1 MSHKQNWLHFLF
13 VVIATVLTQQISKFY
28 PHIICTEAS
37 YHIYTSQWP
46 VTNRHALSA
55 ILKITKIAIL
65 RQQIDRSLQNLARLC
80 KMNLLTIQTVK
91 KFEFSKS
98 KTADSRIL
106 KNVKL
111 PYLHNQQ
118 I

>member
-1 MSHKQNWLHFLF
+1 
-13 VVIATVLTQQISKFY
+13 
-28 PHIICTEAS
+28 
-37 YHIYTSQWP
+37 
-46 VTNRHALSA
+46 
-55 ILKITKIAIL
+55 
-65 RQQIDRSLQNLARLC
+65 
-80 KMNLLTIQTVK
+80 MNLLTIQTVK

-98 KTADSRIL
+98 KTTDSRIL